1 MPLPL
6 PDKLKRFGTTFRTF
20 RAIEENDV
28 GEKRLNVVTMK
39 ANDVKTSRTPLQVVN
54 ICPWPQQASNPA
66 VRTLLPKVDEETEL
80 RYLNIN
86 LINLVIVC

>member
-1 MPLPL
+1 MPL

-54 ICPWPQQASNPA
+54 ICPWHQQASNPA